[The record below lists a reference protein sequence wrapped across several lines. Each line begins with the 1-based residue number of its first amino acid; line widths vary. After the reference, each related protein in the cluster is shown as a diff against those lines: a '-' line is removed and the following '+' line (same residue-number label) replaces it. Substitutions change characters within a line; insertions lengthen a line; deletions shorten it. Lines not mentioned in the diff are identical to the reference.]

1 MARTRGGRITTKRSV
16 FGMLGYDTLEMIF
29 ARVEPDSIPVESLTC
44 SQFSTLRPAGGFQTD
59 VLAMNQ
65 TPAMFAWAT
74 SLGCPLLQ

>member
-16 FGMLGYDTLEMIF
+16 FGMLGHGMLEMIF
-29 ARVEPDSIPVESLTC
+29 ARVEPDSMLMESLTC
-44 SQFSTLRPAGGFQTD
+44 TQFSTLRRSGGFQTD